1 MSPMGYLLVGVMTI
15 VLIVLLVV
23 ALSRGKPRGTL
34 DNQPH
39 VRDKPSAEEA
49 TPGASSTASPE
60 QAEQARR
67 RTPPA

>member
-1 MSPMGYLLVGVMTI
+1 MSKMGYLLVGVMAI
-15 VLIVLLVV
+15 VLVVLLVV
-23 ALSRGKPRGTL
+23 ALSRGKPQGTL
-34 DNQPH
+34 DNKPH

-49 TPGASSTASPE
+49 TPGASATASPE